1 MAEERGQGSGE
12 LAFRYLMDCVT
23 LLLVGPGR
31 FSVGNTMFGKGGLSQ
46 SK

>member
-12 LAFRYLMDCVT
+12 LAFRYLMDCVM

-31 FSVGNTMFGKGGLSQ
+31 FSVDKPLLGKSGTG
-46 SK
+46 